1 MKKGGPRHTT
11 IVAHVVEKV
20 EKLWMQD
27 KENPRKIAN
36 DSIMICTNNN
46 TNTSDKEG
54 TQNQDSTTYTK
65 AAIDNTDKEINNT
78 SKTHEANSST
88 TLPAKRVS
96 WKQLQHALDMAA
108 VVSRVKVPEVGVKR
122 NEEERKHYD
131 DARKVGSV
139 NRLAKKE
146 ARWKRIQKGTG
157 SDSPTRKLALT
168 TQVGDLGAPRIRPR
182 LEEEDAD
189 LQPALKRKIILPVPS
204 LEESLG
210 KENLR
215 KMREE
220 EKMYLS
226 QNVRN
231 SQGKVDMNSAATEG
245 SDESLDILVDNNS
258 KENLLIGKES
268 RGGSQEGEEEEPQS
282 VKESEAK
289 EKQHGQKGGK
299 DATGPGAT
307 EELQGANESTWQ
319 DK

>member
-1 MKKGGPRHTT
+1 
-11 IVAHVVEKV
+11 
-20 EKLWMQD
+20 
-27 KENPRKIAN
+27 
-36 DSIMICTNNN
+36 
-46 TNTSDKEG
+46 
-54 TQNQDSTTYTK
+54 
-65 AAIDNTDKEINNT
+65 
-78 SKTHEANSST
+78 
-88 TLPAKRVS
+88 
-96 WKQLQHALDMAA
+96 
-108 VVSRVKVPEVGVKR
+108 
-122 NEEERKHYD
+122 
-131 DARKVGSV
+131 
-139 NRLAKKE
+139 
-146 ARWKRIQKGTG
+146 
-157 SDSPTRKLALT
+157 
-168 TQVGDLGAPRIRPR
+168 
-182 LEEEDAD
+182 
-189 LQPALKRKIILPVPS
+189 LKRKIILPVPS

-215 KMREE
+215 KMRDE